1 MYPIA
6 AALTKVCPGP
16 AKPVTDAMH
25 KHNSRQLQLTT
36 SYVYSSLAASA
47 FANMS
52 EMGLGRYLFQ
62 VSHAVFIMAH

>member
-25 KHNSRQLQLTT
+25 NTTHDNHNTT
-36 SYVYSSLAASA
+36 PPQTVCEEIPAVDILSL
-47 FANMS
+47 
-52 EMGLGRYLFQ
+52 E
-62 VSHAVFIMAH
+62 